1 MVRKFSLPIFPLF
14 LKRESHVP
22 IKDGINWA
30 YKKITEIKIWMQF
43 VLRTLSWIRVNS
55 PTFYFLVLREIKMEA
70 DAIIEE

>member
-1 MVRKFSLPIFPLF
+1 MR
-14 LKRESHVP
+14 
-22 IKDGINWA
+22 NWA

-43 VLRTLSWIRVNS
+43 VLQSLSWIRVNP